1 VARTVAWYVAVHEG
15 VSPLSCCLSDLRA
28 YQRQE
33 TNAH

>member
-1 VARTVAWYVAVHEG
+1 VAVHEG
-15 VSPLSCCLSDLRA
+15 VSPLSCCLSDLSA